1 MPTTSSFRPRLV
13 ISAPDVLFTSFF
25 TPKLKLRLSRSFQ
38 WRRVAARRMNSS
50 LREAL
55 RSCEALITTW
65 DSPSFSNDLHE
76 LAPSLRI
83 VAHCG
88 GEVKK
93 RFARP
98 LFTSLTITNAPEP
111 MVDATA
117 EMGAAFL
124 LYCARNIDYYRAE
137 LRKRSN
143 EIYVHCHAVGS
154 LNETLVGR
162 EVAMIGFG
170 RVGRRLVDL
179 LRPFGI
185 RWLVFDPYAP
195 RELEDR
201 YPVRFSTLRSILARA
216 QFLMITAALT
226 NETRGML
233 NARRLAAL
241 PEGAFVIN
249 IGRGGIVDLPALT
262 REVQH
267 RRLFCALDVTDPEE
281 PLPLSH
287 PLRSLPGALL
297 TPHVAGSPQYVR
309 HGMAETV
316 ISDLEKFFRGE
327 SVANRVVDESL
338 DHMS

>member
-1 MPTTSSFRPRLV
+1 
-13 ISAPDVLFTSFF
+13 
-25 TPKLKLRLSRSFQ
+25 
-38 WRRVAARRMNSS
+38 MN
-50 LREAL
+50 
-55 RSCEALITTW
+55 
-65 DSPSFSNDLHE
+65 
-76 LAPSLRI
+76 
-83 VAHCG
+83 
-88 GEVKK
+88 
-93 RFARP
+93 
-98 LFTSLTITNAPEP
+98 
-111 MVDATA
+111 ATA
-117 EMGAAFL
+117 EVGAAFL

-143 EIYVHCHAVGS
+143 EIYEHSHNVGG
-154 LNETLVGR
+154 LDETLVGR

-195 RELEDR
+195 RELQDR
-201 YPVRFSTLRSILARA
+201 YPVRFSTLRSVLARA

-226 NETRGML
+226 DETRGML
-233 NARRLAAL
+233 NAGRLAAL

-249 IGRGGIVDLPALT
+249 IGRGGIVNLPALT
-262 REVQH
+262 REVQ
-267 RRLFCALDVTDPEE
+267 RGRLFCALDVTDPEE

-287 PLRSLPGALL
+287 PLRRLPGALL

-309 HGMAETV
+309 HGIAETV

-327 SVANRVVDESL
+327 SVANRVVAESL

>member
-1 MPTTSSFRPRLV
+1 MPTRIRPRLV
-13 ISAPDVLFTSFF
+13 ISAPDELFASFF
-25 TPKLKLRLSRSFQ
+25 TAELRFRLSRNFR
-38 WRRVAARRMNSS
+38 WCRVASRSMNPA
-50 LREAL
+50 LKNAL
-55 RSCEALITTW
+55 RSCQALITTW
-65 DSPSFSNDLHE
+65 DSPCFSNELVE

-98 LFTSLTITNAPEP
+98 LFTSLTITNAAEP

-143 EIYVHCHAVGS
+143 HIYAQSHSVGG
-154 LNETLVGR
+154 LDEALVGR

-170 RVGRRLVDL
+170 RVGRRLTDL

-185 RWLVFDPYAP
+185 RWRVFDPYAP
-195 RELEDR
+195 REFEDR
-201 YPVRFSTLRSILARA
+201 YPVRFSTLRSVLKRAR
-216 QFLMITAALT
+216 FLMITAALT
-226 NETRGML
+226 DETRGLL
-233 NARRLAAL
+233 NAGRLAAL
-241 PEGAFVIN
+241 AKGAFVIN

-262 REVQH
+262 REVQ
-267 RRLFCALDVTDPEE
+267 RGRLFCALDVTDPEE

-287 PLRSLPGALL
+287 PLRRISGALL

-309 HGMAETV
+309 HGIAETV
-316 ISDLEKFFRGE
+316 VSDLEKFFRGE
-327 SVANRVVDESL
+327 SVANRVAVEAL
-338 DHMS
+338 EHMS